1 MRFQGAVLVW
11 TLAELLMAM
20 SIIGNLV
27 GLWLSRGPARDAP
40 RRMPASQQRRPVL
53 CTLLAFSVVLLA
65 QATASAH
72 FPWLVRSADNQAQMF
87 FGEGLN
93 DRTYQLPL
101 SIAQAE
107 ILQIDAHGKSQKLKT
122 TVVEQND
129 LVGLVSAEAV
139 PADCI
144 LVANTTYGLFRGS
157 KLQYTAL
164 SLGQLR
170 SDTAS
175 YVLPKE
181 LALKATVIAASPGID
196 IAVTWEDKPLS
207 GAKIQLCDADAKQTA
222 EVETNEAGRATISDE
237 QIHAGLNAIRIGH
250 EVSREGKLGDASYAS
265 EMHYLTATF
274 VHPKSARST
283 TLSALP
289 FAITSF
295 GAATD
300 GQALYV
306 FGGHRGDAHSYSYE
320 EQSDKLLRLELQGNK
335 PEWQEI
341 AVGNR
346 VQGTAM
352 VAYGQELI
360 VLGGFQARNKTGA
373 EKDLH
378 SLADVR
384 AFHTETKPGRT
395 YRLYLNLAPV
405 TMRR

>member
-11 TLAELLMAM
+11 TLVELLMAM
-20 SIIGNLV
+20 SIIGNLL
-27 GLWLSRGPARDAP
+27 GLWLSRGPARDAA
-40 RRMPASQQRRPVL
+40 RRMPASPQRRPVL
-53 CTLLAFSVVLLA
+53 CTLLVFSVVLLA

-207 GAKIQLCDADAKQTA
+207 GAKIQLCDVDAKQTA

-250 EVSREGKLGDASYAS
+250 KVSRKASWAMRPTPAKCIISQRPLCILNPRARPPSVRCRLPSPVLVPPPTARLCMCSEVIEGVLIRTRTKSNRTNCYAWIYKATS
-265 EMHYLTATF
+265 RSGRRLPSATAC
-274 VHPKSARST
+274 K
-283 TLSALP
+283 ALP
-289 FAITSF
+289 WW
-295 GAATD
+295 
-300 GQALYV
+300 L
-306 FGGHRGDAHSYSYE
+306 
-320 EQSDKLLRLELQGNK
+320 
-335 PEWQEI
+335 
-341 AVGNR
+341 
-346 VQGTAM
+346 M
-352 VAYGQELI
+352 V
-360 VLGGFQARNKTGA
+360 K
-373 EKDLH
+373 
-378 SLADVR
+378 S
-384 AFHTETKPGRT
+384 
-395 YRLYLNLAPV
+395 
-405 TMRR
+405 